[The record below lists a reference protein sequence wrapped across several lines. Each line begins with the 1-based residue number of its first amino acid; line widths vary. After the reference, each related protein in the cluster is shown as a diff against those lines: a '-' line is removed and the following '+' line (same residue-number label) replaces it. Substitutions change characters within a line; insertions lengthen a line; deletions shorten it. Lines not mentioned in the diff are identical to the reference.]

1 LARHGDGNIDE
12 QKAVEKYLRVVP
24 KKYTQIALS
33 MEILLN
39 LLTLS
44 IEEVTGRL
52 KAVDD
57 HEEAPPVNPVS
68 INGKLLFTEEQ
79 WLARQKE
86 KKKRAHLRLRIY
98 YIPALWN
105 SIISL
110 GRLNEAGSRVEID
123 QGVLR
128 IWDSGGRLLTKVN
141 HGCNRLYML
150 HMEVARS
157 LCLAA
162 R

>member
-1 LARHGDGNIDE
+1 
-12 QKAVEKYLRVVP
+12 VEKYLRVVP

-86 KKKRAHLRLRIY
+86 KKKQ
-98 YIPALWN
+98 
-105 SIISL
+105 
-110 GRLNEAGSRVEID
+110 AGSSSSKD
-123 QGVLR
+123 
-128 IWDSGGRLLTKVN
+128 LL
-141 HGCNRLYML
+141 HPGPLELY
-150 HMEVARS
+150 HQPRPA
-157 LCLAA
+157 
-162 R
+162 